1 MGHIK
6 YDTIYY
12 LCYTVY
18 HIAVCMNGLQH
29 MHSVLHRHRKDR
41 LVRKTETVH
50 AFVNITFT
58 SFKKII
64 GVRI

>member
-6 YDTIYY
+6 YHTNYL

-18 HIAVCMNGLQH
+18 HKAVCMNGLQH
-29 MHSVLHRHRKDR
+29 MHSVLHRNRNDR

-50 AFVNITFT
+50 AFVKITFT
-58 SFKKII
+58 SFKS
-64 GVRI
+64 